1 MRIYRAALHD
11 LAACLALDGSYE
23 TEYVWQ
29 VTQQLENSQVATRF
43 RTIRLPRTM
52 HVSYPSWGEALLA
65 HQERGDLIMV
75 GVESAEVRGYL
86 DVESQPDQGIAW
98 LHHLI
103 VSPSY
108 RRHGI
113 GTALLASG
121 LLHAQQLGLSQAMTV
136 IQSKNFPAIK
146 FLERNGFAFC
156 GYNERFYRNLDI
168 GLYFARGL

>member
-1 MRIYRAALHD
+1 MRIYRADLHD

-23 TEYVWQ
+23 TDYVWQ
-29 VTQQLENSQVATRF
+29 VTQKLEDNQVATRF
-43 RTIRLPRTM
+43 RTVRLPRTM
-52 HVSYPSWGEALLA
+52 HVPYPSWGEALLA
-65 HQERGDLIMV
+65 HQERGDLILV
-75 GVESAEVRGYL
+75 GVENAEVLGYINQ
-86 DVESQPDQGIAW
+86 ESQPDQGVAW

-103 VSPSY
+103 VSPLY
-108 RRHGI
+108 RRRGI
-113 GTALLASG
+113 GTALLARS
-121 LLHAQQLGLSQAMTV
+121 LLQAQQQGLSQAMTV